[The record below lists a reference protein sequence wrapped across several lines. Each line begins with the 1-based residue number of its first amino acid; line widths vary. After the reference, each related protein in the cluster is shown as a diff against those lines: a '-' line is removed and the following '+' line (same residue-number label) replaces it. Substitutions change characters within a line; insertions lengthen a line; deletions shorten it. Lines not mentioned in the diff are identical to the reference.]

1 MLGAD
6 RTRRTGNNH
15 RRIRPESVKPPQFM
29 SDQAAPADSL
39 AQALARLGQAGLTRE
54 LARTLPD
61 DEPALAAC
69 LRRAVLEA
77 VPAYSA
83 SGNPEILPDL
93 ERHARE
99 HAQEVSRL
107 LRGGAVE
114 DLAFVRAYAQRC
126 AEQRFPL
133 EATLQAQRCAQRVIG
148 EWLRERAARV
158 APGAEAAG
166 AVLAEFATEY
176 TSLTSSVG
184 AAEYVARTRSLA
196 ASESDSR
203 AELLDTLLKGFDE
216 SDARVARLLKRA
228 GYLEQRQAYC
238 VVLAQSTDP
247 VEMENPARAQR
258 VTTALH
264 EALAALNVRMLSGV
278 RNALAIAVVSSMRR
292 VSGWTAP
299 QSNLAERLRGRLLAL
314 GPAVLIGVSQD
325 HPSTSFVPRAYQEAA
340 TALGCAHV
348 TERVVMF
355 AALPV
360 RRLLLHRAGD
370 HLRSVLPAW
379 VPALVEA
386 DEKARGTLLQTL
398 RAYADADMN
407 VQKAAAQ
414 LAIHPNTMYARLERI
429 REVTGRDAQRYH
441 DLTELLLG
449 TECRLR

>member
-6 RTRRTGNNH
+6 RAPCTGNTH
-15 RRIRPESVKPPQFM
+15 RRKRPESVKPPQFM
-29 SDQAAPADSL
+29 PGQSTPDDPL
-39 AQALARLGQAGLTRE
+39 AEVLTRLTQVGLAARLASTVAEEETQ
-54 LARTLPD
+54 LASSV
-61 DEPALAAC
+61 
-69 LRRAVLEA
+69 RRAVLTE

-83 SGNPEILPDL
+83 SGNPQILPDL

-99 HAQEVSRL
+99 HVQEVSRL
-107 LRGGAVE
+107 LRGGALAE
-114 DLAFVRAYAQRC
+114 LAFVRGYAQRC

-133 EATLQAQRCAQRVIG
+133 EATLQAHRCVRRVISA
-148 EWLRERAARV
+148 WLQERAAQI
-158 APGAEAAG
+158 APGFEAATST
-166 AVLAEFATEY
+166 LADFVSEY
-176 TSLTSSVG
+176 TNLASTVA

-258 VTTALH
+258 VTAALQ
-264 EALAALNVRMLSGV
+264 EALAAANVRMLSGV
-278 RNALAIAVVSSMRR
+278 RNALAIAVVSSTRR

-299 QSNLAERLRGRLLAL
+299 QSNLAERLRERLLAL

-340 TALGCAHV
+340 TALGCAQV
-348 TERVVMF
+348 SERVVMF

-360 RRLLLHRAGD
+360 RRLLLHRGGD
-370 HLRSVLPAW
+370 YLRSVLPTW

-386 DEKARGTLLQTL
+386 DVKARGTLLQTL
-398 RAYADADMN
+398 RSYADADMN

-414 LAIHPNTMYARLERI
+414 LAVHPNTMYARLERI
-429 REVTGRDAQRYH
+429 REVTGLDAQRYH

-449 TECRLR
+449 CECRLR